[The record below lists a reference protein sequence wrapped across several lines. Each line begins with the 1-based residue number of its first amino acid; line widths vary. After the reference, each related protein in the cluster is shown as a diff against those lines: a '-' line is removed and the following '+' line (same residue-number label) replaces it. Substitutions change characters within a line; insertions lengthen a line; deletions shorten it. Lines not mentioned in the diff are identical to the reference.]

1 MSDQRTFQ
9 LVIEHCENDYRS
21 RCSLTVI
28 LLVKLGEGMLPL
40 RFFDDRGTALCLGRT
55 YQANENF
62 DTQVNTCMRIEQL
75 SQILDQGKTDKAT
88 VSNADRMSNAIRKV
102 LNEDARLMSEGKEA
116 YEEARRKDFE
126 MKRQE
131 DMRSNRKMTFTEMVN
146 RYL

>member
-1 MSDQRTFQ
+1 MLT
-9 LVIEHCENDYRS
+9 VIEHCENDYRS

-40 RFFDDRGTALCLGRT
+40 RFFDDRCTALCIGRT

-75 SQILDQGKTDKAT
+75 SQVLGQSKTDKAT

-102 LNEDARLMSEGKEA
+102 LNEDARLMSKGKEA
-116 YEEARRKDFE
+116 YEEARRRDFE
-126 MKRQE
+126 RKRQE